1 MATLGPFPVRSALA
15 TNLEYMKP
23 LILDHFAIVLQQV
36 HAELQVLSPV
46 DVGSHHIVVRPVKQD
61 LPEKLDA
68 LSFCNIGLGLHQ
80 YCVVSRE
87 EKIKVSGQIMS
98 HQALVLRKNFLEI
111 LYELPSSGVKN
122 GILVP

>member
-1 MATLGPFPVRSALA
+1 
-15 TNLEYMKP
+15 MKS
-23 LILDHFAIVLQQV
+23 LILDHFAVILQQV
-36 HAELQVLSPV
+36 HTELQVLSPV

-61 LPEKLDA
+61 LPKKLDA

-87 EKIKVSGQIMS
+87 EKIKVSHQIMS
-98 HQALVLRKNFLEI
+98 HEALVLRENFLEK
-111 LYELPSSGVKN
+111 LCELPSSGAKA